1 MMLISRTTTVRV
13 SLRPMFLA
21 MAAVAMAML
30 LLLTMNVASAQT
42 PAKPS
47 APATPPAATGA
58 GTPPATMAA
67 PDGPAKPA
75 NADANYIIGPGDTL
89 QVYVWRNP
97 ELTTTVPVRPDG
109 KISTPLVEDMVAV
122 GKTPAQ
128 LARDVEKV
136 LSEYVR
142 GPQVNIIVTG
152 AVSTYNQVSALGQV
166 KNPRSVPYRDGL
178 KVMDLLLQ
186 AGGLTDFASGNRAK
200 IVREVNG
207 KQQEIRVKLD
217 DLLNKGAMK
226 NNVTLRPGDV
236 LVVPESFF

>member
-1 MMLISRTTTVRV
+1 MTTISHGNRARLNPARL
-13 SLRPMFLA
+13 SLRPMLV
-21 MAAVAMAML
+21 MLAML
-30 LLLTMNVASAQT
+30 LSLAVTVAYAQ
-42 PAKPS
+42 
-47 APATPPAATGA
+47 APATPAAPPAATGA
-58 GTPPATMAA
+58 GTPPATQAA
-67 PDGPAKPA
+67 PAGPAKTA
-75 NADANYIIGPGDTL
+75 TADANYIIGPGDTL

-136 LSEYVR
+136 LAEYVR

-166 KNPRSVPYRDGL
+166 KSPRSVPYRDGL
-178 KVMDLLLQ
+178 TVMDLLLQ
-186 AGGLTDFASGNRAK
+186 VGGLTDFASGNRAK
-200 IVREVNG
+200 IMRQVDGR
-207 KQQEIRVKLD
+207 QQEIRVRLD